1 MTRETSLIHAELYDA
16 IREMASVFDDKAK
29 MELDR
34 ADWFRTQADVMES
47 GQALGPSIVEN
58 AGRWQKQMILLD
70 MRQQEMWLK
79 VQRLTM
85 EAAERAQEEANG
97 KNENQ

>member
-16 IREMASVFDDKAK
+16 IRELASVFDDKVQ
-29 MELDR
+29 MELER
-34 ADWFRTQADVMES
+34 ADWFRSQADAMEGGEKFGPQLVQAAGVFHQRMVM
-47 GQALGPSIVEN
+47 
-58 AGRWQKQMILLD
+58 LD

-85 EAAERAQEEANG
+85 EAAQRAQETYG
-97 KNENQ
+97 KEQA